1 MDLQGKTALVTG
13 GAHRVGGAM
22 TRALA
27 EAGANVVINYHSSA
41 HAAEAL
47 AEEVRALGVGALPFQ
62 ADVTDAARVQ
72 AMVDAAQERF
82 GAVDVL
88 INSASLFKPTP
99 FPMDDFA
106 DWHTVTDILLNG
118 PFYCANAVAPGMLT
132 RGRGVIIN
140 IIDLSAWEPWPNFAA
155 HCVGKAG
162 LLAFTRQL
170 ALELAPTVRANA
182 IAPGP
187 VLPPPDY
194 DEAKIRRTARRTLL
208 QRWGSV
214 ADVVDAMLY
223 LVRADY
229 VTGDVIIVDGGERY
243 GHRKSPDP
251 ATHAASSSNG

>member
-1 MDLQGKTALVTG
+1 MDLQGKTALITG

-27 EAGANVVINYHSSA
+27 AAGANVIINYRSSA
-41 HAAEAL
+41 DAAEAI

-62 ADVTDAARVQ
+62 ADVTNATRVQ
-72 AMVDAAQERF
+72 AMVDAATERF
-82 GAVDVL
+82 GSVDVL

-99 FPMDDFA
+99 FPMDDFG
-106 DWHTVTDILLNG
+106 DWHLVTSILLDG
-118 PFYCANAVAPGMLT
+118 PVYCANAVAPGMLEHA
-132 RGRGVIIN
+132 RGVIIN

-170 ALELAPTVRANA
+170 ALELAPDVRANA

-194 DEAKIRRTARRTLL
+194 SEEKIERTGKKTLL
-208 QRWGSV
+208 NRWGS
-214 ADVVDAMLY
+214 AQDVVNAMLY
-223 LVRADY
+223 LVKADY
-229 VTGDVIIVDGGERY
+229 VTGEIITVDGGERY
-243 GHRKSPDP
+243 GHRKAGD
-251 ATHAASSSNG
+251 